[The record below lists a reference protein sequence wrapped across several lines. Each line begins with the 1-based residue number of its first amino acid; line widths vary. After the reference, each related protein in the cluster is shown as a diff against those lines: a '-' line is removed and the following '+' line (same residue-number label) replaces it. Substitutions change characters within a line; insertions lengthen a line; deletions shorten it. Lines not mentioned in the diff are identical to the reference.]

1 MRQVNKRAIEN
12 LARSGAFDCVEPNR
26 ALVLANAGLIQ
37 NIGSLATQERESS
50 QNSLFGDSTVEIQ
63 DPDLTYAENWS
74 QMEQLEHELGAV
86 GFYLGGHP
94 LDEHMDKLSNVI
106 LAEKLE
112 NAGAGSYSVAGV
124 VRKKQER
131 VSKRGKRFAFVEI
144 SDPTG
149 DFEVLVSE
157 NMLTPHRDKLSAG
170 NIIRMQVKAETN
182 NGETRLFC
190 DGVYMLDGV
199 ENGASQAP
207 AAAPP
212 KGLKIRLRQ
221 ANIETLDELQR
232 TLESLKNTPYLMSGY
247 IEIVAPIGE
256 TREAA
261 WRLDGKWGIDPS
273 IRKAIK
279 ANSSVETITEI
290 AA

>member
-1 MRQVNKRAIEN
+1 
-12 LARSGAFDCVEPNR
+12 
-26 ALVLANAGLIQ
+26 
-37 NIGSLATQERESS
+37 
-50 QNSLFGDSTVEIQ
+50 
-63 DPDLTYAENWS
+63 
-74 QMEQLEHELGAV
+74 
-86 GFYLGGHP
+86 
-94 LDEHMDKLSNVI
+94 
-106 LAEKLE
+106 
-112 NAGAGSYSVAGV
+112 
-124 VRKKQER
+124 
-131 VSKRGKRFAFVEI
+131 
-144 SDPTG
+144 
-149 DFEVLVSE
+149 
-157 NMLTPHRDKLSAG
+157 
-170 NIIRMQVKAETN
+170 
-182 NGETRLFC
+182 
-190 DGVYMLDGV
+190 MLDGV

-207 AAAPP
+207 AAVPP

-279 ANSSVETITEI
+279 ANRAVETISEI

>member
-1 MRQVNKRAIEN
+1 
-12 LARSGAFDCVEPNR
+12 
-26 ALVLANAGLIQ
+26 
-37 NIGSLATQERESS
+37 
-50 QNSLFGDSTVEIQ
+50 
-63 DPDLTYAENWS
+63 
-74 QMEQLEHELGAV
+74 
-86 GFYLGGHP
+86 
-94 LDEHMDKLSNVI
+94 
-106 LAEKLE
+106 
-112 NAGAGSYSVAGV
+112 
-124 VRKKQER
+124 
-131 VSKRGKRFAFVEI
+131 
-144 SDPTG
+144 
-149 DFEVLVSE
+149 
-157 NMLTPHRDKLSAG
+157 
-170 NIIRMQVKAETN
+170 MQVKAETN

-199 ENGASQAP
+199 EKGASQAP
-207 AAAPP
+207 AAVPP